1 MAGKTAK
8 KRKPAGKAAADRIF
22 AERLGRHHDELR
34 WLYMEL
40 YGNDDMF
47 AELCDQMKWYYD
59 QRNDKLKKLDA
70 RREAEGAWYRKRDML
85 GMMMYIDN
93 FAGTIKGVEEKLSY
107 LEKCHVNYVHL
118 MPFLD
123 SPEREIRRRL
133 RRGGL
138 PEGEAGAW
146 DHGGSGPPGGKMP

>member
-107 LEKCHVNYVHL
+107 LEKCHVN
-118 MPFLD
+118 
-123 SPEREIRRRL
+123 
-133 RRGGL
+133 
-138 PEGEAGAW
+138 
-146 DHGGSGPPGGKMP
+146 

>member
-59 QRNDKLKKLDA
+59 QRNDKLN
-70 RREAEGAWYRKRDML
+70 E
-85 GMMMYIDN
+85 
-93 FAGTIKGVEEKLSY
+93 AGT
-107 LEKCHVNYVHL
+107 
-118 MPFLD
+118 
-123 SPEREIRRRL
+123 
-133 RRGGL
+133 
-138 PEGEAGAW
+138 
-146 DHGGSGPPGGKMP
+146 PGGRRKAHGTGRETCWA